1 MAANDDELAFYRA
14 VEDFFAAIRGLPHLL
29 SPKDFQLLRSWW
41 REQVPLAA
49 VTGGIS
55 EAFAR
60 RRDRGEDDPVVSLAY
75 CRHAVARHARRLAEM
90 RAGQHAEGAGA
101 APEAPHRT
109 PAALAEELRSAA
121 SRLDGEMIPSAG
133 AILAIAAQVAAS
145 ADLPPAMAEEQLSAL
160 ESVLLAA
167 CWRALPEAERDRIE
181 RASAAAAAA
190 SGATGEA
197 LERTRRAIRDRE
209 LRRTLGLPRLE
220 LG

>member
-1 MAANDDELAFYRA
+1 MAETDDELAFYRA

-60 RRDRGEDDPVVSLAY
+60 RRDRGDVDPVVSLAY
-75 CRHAVARHARRLAEM
+75 CRHAVARHAKRLAEM
-90 RAGQHAEGAGA
+90 RTGQQLDSSGA

-109 PAALAEELRSAA
+109 PAVLASELRSVAA
-121 SRLDGEMIPSAG
+121 GLGDARLSVAS
-133 AILAIAAQVAAS
+133 AILTIADQVEVAS
-145 ADLPPAMAEEQLSAL
+145 ELPLAMLEEHLCAL
-160 ESVLLAA
+160 ESVLLAT
-167 CWRALPEAERDRIE
+167 CWRALPEAERERIE
-181 RASAAAAAA
+181 HDSAAAAAA
-190 SGATGEA
+190 SGAAGEA

-209 LRRTLGLPRLE
+209 LRRVLGLPRLE